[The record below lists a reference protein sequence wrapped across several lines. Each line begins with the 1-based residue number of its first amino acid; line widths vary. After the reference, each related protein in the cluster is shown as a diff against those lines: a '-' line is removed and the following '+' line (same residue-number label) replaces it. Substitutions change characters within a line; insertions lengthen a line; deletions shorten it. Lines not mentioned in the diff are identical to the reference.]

1 MSNLWS
7 GRPVT
12 IRLDDLDVICAVLG
26 CEVGE
31 LLQPEPCAPREDA
44 ASTSAGPLQA
54 AAGDSRVM
62 RRRPGR
68 PAPPV

>member
-31 LLQPEPCAPREDA
+31 LLQPEPIAPREDTASDSA
-44 ASTSAGPLQA
+44 APMPA
-54 AAGDSRVM
+54 AAGGAHVM

-68 PAPPV
+68 QAPPV